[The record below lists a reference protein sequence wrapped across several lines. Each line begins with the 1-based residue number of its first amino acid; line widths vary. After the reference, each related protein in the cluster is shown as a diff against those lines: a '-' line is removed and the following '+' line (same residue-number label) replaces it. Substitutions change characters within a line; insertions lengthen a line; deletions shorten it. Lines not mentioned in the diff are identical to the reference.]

1 MSRVKHADGQPDL
14 RATYLSDLLVRDP
27 ESKERISA
35 YVNSWVGLSEDD
47 KIYIARHLQT
57 SFHFIN
63 HSTIKN
69 ILSDFATWYQ
79 EYLNG
84 VASGP
89 VKRDETESTPNE
101 PEAVVEQADKKDA
114 IENGDILSSV
124 NLPFMEKDETE
135 SPAVEQPQQGAT
147 EDVAGADQSADEGN
161 VAEAVKADSAAQVPS
176 VEADPNGGE
185 EMITQTGGK
194 DEN

>member
-27 ESKERISA
+27 GSKERISA

-89 VKRDETESTPNE
+89 VKSEETAVAPSE
-101 PEAVVEQADKKDA
+101 PEAVAEQTDKGSVV
-114 IENGDILSSV
+114 ENGDILSSV
-124 NLPFMEKDETE
+124 NLPFMEKEEAE
-135 SPAVEQPQQGAT
+135 SPAVAQPQQEAT
-147 EDVAGADQSADEGN
+147 EESAGADQSADEGN
-161 VAEAVKADSAAQVPS
+161 VAEAVKADSAAQAPPA
-176 VEADPNGGE
+176 EADAKGGE
-185 EMITQTGGK
+185 ETITQTGGK